1 MYEEAFRNKL
11 ASLRKKKG
19 VSARE
24 MSLTLGQSESY
35 INKIENKHTM
45 PSMNG
50 FFYICEFLEIS
61 PKEFF
66 DTENNN
72 PKLSEKIIK
81 EINILPTDKAEHIL
95 AIIKDL
101 NDR

>member
-35 INKIENKHTM
+35 INRIEKGKM
-45 PSMNG
+45 LPSMAL
-50 FFYICEFLEIS
+50 FFKICEHFEIT
-61 PKEFF
+61 PEEYFAK
-66 DTENNN
+66 
-72 PKLSEKIIK
+72 
-81 EINILPTDKAEHIL
+81 
-95 AIIKDL
+95 
-101 NDR
+101 